1 MIEHYMVPCYKSAV
15 SGVNATG
22 SVAVP
27 SGHRICVRHISPKE
41 AISIM
46 KRELLWIFNL
56 VGI

>member
-1 MIEHYMVPCYKSAV
+1 MVPCYKSAV